1 MASMGFQPSLA
12 AVTDVG
18 SEGVIHSFVSGL
30 RVAYR
35 IMAGVM
41 VISMVLSFI
50 RGGGSASATTSDN
63 DSPEPLPAKQS

>member
-1 MASMGFQPSLA
+1 M
-12 AVTDVG
+12 TEVG
-18 SEGVIHSFVSGL
+18 SEGVIESFVSGL

-41 VISMVLSFI
+41 VVSMVLSFI
-50 RGGGSASATTSDN
+50 RGGGSGLAAASKD